1 MSSQVVQSGSPGQ
14 IGDPTPAA
22 GALDLAMQIAGSLLA
37 AGMSAN
43 DVALV
48 ALGITRTYGLRRVHV
63 DVTYTSISASYYPA
77 LGVPPITC
85 VRIVQPGVTDYG
97 QVRALDRLSIEI
109 GRGLPLREAAANFQ
123 NVRAARRRYP
133 WWVSMLGNAGV
144 GVGSVLLFS
153 TSWQILLITLVSG
166 CLLDRLLAGL
176 ERVRVPPFFSQCA
189 GAAMMT
195 LIAVGTTAAGRS
207 GVKVLSG
214 VDPTLIVV
222 GGIVMLLVGMTIV
235 GAMQDAIDQFYVTAS
250 ARLLEVTLQTAGIVV
265 GIVAVLQLVP
275 RLGAPVM
282 ISPNP
287 VGLGPL
293 SAQFLGAGLICASF
307 AVWAYADLATIA
319 LTVAIG
325 LLGWAGYSATA
336 TLGVSEVP
344 ASAAGAFAA
353 TLVIRRSSIPSFA
366 LISAALLPLVPGLSL
381 YNGLLQL
388 VGTVPGR
395 GDPAAGAA
403 TLFVAVSVALG
414 IAAGA
419 TLGTYLGR
427 PIANQLRRIRRWQAK
442 ADDR

>member
-1 MSSQVVQSGSPGQ
+1 
-14 IGDPTPAA
+14 
-22 GALDLAMQIAGSLLA
+22 
-37 AGMSAN
+37 
-43 DVALV
+43 
-48 ALGITRTYGLRRVHV
+48 
-63 DVTYTSISASYYPA
+63 
-77 LGVPPITC
+77 
-85 VRIVQPGVTDYG
+85 
-97 QVRALDRLSIEI
+97 
-109 GRGLPLREAAANFQ
+109 
-123 NVRAARRRYP
+123 
-133 WWVSMLGNAGV
+133 
-144 GVGSVLLFS
+144 
-153 TSWQILLITLVSG
+153 
-166 CLLDRLLAGL
+166 
-176 ERVRVPPFFSQCA
+176 
-189 GAAMMT
+189 MT
-195 LIAVGTTAAGRS
+195 LIAVGATAAGRG

-214 VDPTLIVV
+214 LDPTLIVV
-222 GGIVMLLVGMTIV
+222 GGIVMLVVGMTIV

-265 GIVAVLQLVP
+265 GIVAVLQLVLQ
-275 RLGAPVM
+275 LGAPVM

-319 LTVAIG
+319 LAVAIG
-325 LLGWAGYSATA
+325 LVGWAGYSATA
-336 TLGVSEVP
+336 TLGVGEVA
-344 ASAAGAFAA
+344 ASAAGALTAALAA

-388 VGTVPGR
+388 VGTVPGH

-414 IAAGA
+414 LASGA